1 MPAEAPPDVVRL
13 SRHGELRRQGET
25 VKDKV
30 ALVTGAA
37 SGIGKASAMLLGRLG
52 ARVVLVSLP
61 DTGGEQVAREIESAG
76 GSARFVPADVSKG
89 ADCER
94 AVRSAVE
101 TFGRLDLAMN
111 NAGTFAMGKLLADE
125 DEATWDRVHSVNLKG
140 VFLCMKHEIRAM
152 LATGGGAI
160 VNTSS
165 IAGLVGEATMAIYA
179 ASKHGVIG
187 LTRTAALEYA
197 QQNIRINAIC
207 PGGTRTNMFDAV
219 KDAPGFIEMVNSL
232 HPVGRMGEPE
242 EIAAAAVF
250 LLSPEASFITGAT
263 LAVDGGLTAR

>member
-1 MPAEAPPDVVRL
+1 MK
-13 SRHGELRRQGET
+13 G
-25 VKDKV
+25 KV

-37 SGIGKASAMLLGRLG
+37 SGIGRSTALLLGQRG
-52 ARVVLVSLP
+52 ASVVVASLA
-61 DTGGEQVAREIESAG
+61 DTGGELVAAEIQRAG
-76 GSARFVPADVSKG
+76 GRACFVATDVSQE

-94 AVRSAVE
+94 AIQRTLAE
-101 TFGRLDLAMN
+101 FGRLDVAMN

-125 DEATWDRVHSVNLKG
+125 DASTWDRVHSVNLKG

-152 LATGGGAI
+152 LQSGGGAI
-160 VNTSS
+160 LNTSS

-179 ASKHGVIG
+179 STKHGVIG
-187 LTRTAALEYA
+187 LTKTAALEYA

-219 KDAPGFIEMVNSL
+219 KDTPGFLDMVNAL
-232 HPVGRMGEPE
+232 HPIGRMGEPE

>member
-13 SRHGELRRQGET
+13 SKHGELRRQGET

-101 TFGRLDLAMN
+101 SFGRLDLAMN

-125 DEATWDRVHSVNLKG
+125 DEATWDRVHSVNLK
-140 VFLCMKHEIRAM
+140 
-152 LATGGGAI
+152 
-160 VNTSS
+160 
-165 IAGLVGEATMAIYA
+165 
-179 ASKHGVIG
+179 ASP
-187 LTRTAALEYA
+187 R
-197 QQNIRINAIC
+197 
-207 PGGTRTNMFDAV
+207 
-219 KDAPGFIEMVNSL
+219 
-232 HPVGRMGEPE
+232 
-242 EIAAAAVF
+242 
-250 LLSPEASFITGAT
+250 
-263 LAVDGGLTAR
+263 